1 MIVYCHKPNPK
12 DSGDDG
18 HTSGTPPGQPPI
30 PAQDVSADSISVDAL
45 FSGQGVLIV
54 KIAGKVITTQKC
66 DTGLCSMAVQYDKD
80 AKGDVSVHIQRDGK
94 EVAVA
99 GGTSIGPPA
108 DGKVNFNAVVGGVA
122 STGPEGNLTAVV
134 NGTAEA
140 NSTLNA
146 VVGSVVGSGGNVTTV
161 LNSTTTGGDG
171 VAAAIVSGSP
181 VASGS

>member
-18 HTSGTPPGQPPI
+18 NTSGTPPGQQPI

-45 FSGQGVLIV
+45 FSGKGVLVV

-80 AKGDVSVHIQRDGK
+80 AKGDVSVHIQRNGQ

-108 DGKVNFNAVVGGVA
+108 DGKVNFNAVVGGVS
-122 STGPEGNLTAVV
+122 STGPGGNVTAAV
-134 NGTAEA
+134 NGTAAA

-146 VVGSVVGSGGNVTTV
+146 VVGSVVDAKGNVTAAV
-161 LNSTTTGGDG
+161 NATTAGGS
-171 VAAAIVSGSP
+171 VAAAIVSDSP
-181 VASGS
+181 ASSGS